1 MDKSLASRL
10 LSMIESSICV
20 PNVLG
25 SNATVTPVP
34 NIHVEEVPT
43 QEFKNIKKIKIRNS
57 LFFIFDFKTI
67 IINF

>member
-34 NIHVEEVPT
+34 NIPVEEVPT